1 MGKIVLVTGGRR
13 SGKSQFAEGYALR
26 LSENPLYLAS
36 GVAVDEEFLKRIEYH
51 KQQRDKRFRTREE
64 PLEVKKVV
72 VSLEPSQVIL
82 WECLTMWLSNR
93 FHAKGWDFSE
103 EDEREGE
110 EELHALVSCVHTK
123 HHTLVVVTNEIGLG
137 VVPADPLSRRYSDV
151 LGRYNQYV
159 ASVAE
164 EVYFL
169 VSGIAWRLK

>member
-1 MGKIVLVTGGRR
+1 MGKILLVTGGRR
-13 SGKSQFAEGYALR
+13 SGKSQFAESYVLR
-26 LSENPLYLAS
+26 LSESPIYLAS
-36 GVAVDEEFLKRIEYH
+36 GVALDEEFSRRIHYH
-51 KQQRDKRFRTREE
+51 KEHRDKRFRTIEE
-64 PLEVKKVV
+64 PLEVKKVIT
-72 VSLEPSQVIL
+72 SFEQPQVIL

-137 VVPADPLSRRYSDV
+137 VVPADPLSRQYSDV

-159 ASVAE
+159 ASVAD